1 MIIEKDPYIEEAVK
15 ELEKLERDP
24 NRMDEYLFRQKNL
37 SDYATQMKFSKEL
50 GKTEGRAEGEYMFAS
65 LMQRL
70 FLDGRI
76 EDARL
81 AAGDENMRIKLYKEY
96 HLIK

>member
-1 MIIEKDPYIEEAVK
+1 
-15 ELEKLERDP
+15 
-24 NRMDEYLFRQKNL
+24 
-37 SDYATQMKFSKEL
+37 MKFSKEL

-81 AAGDENMRIKLYKEY
+81 AVGDENMRIKLYKEY

>member
-15 ELEKLERDP
+15 ELERDP
-24 NRMDEYLFRQKNL
+24 EYLFSQKNL

-50 GKTEGRAEGEYMFAS
+50 GKAEGEHILAS
-65 LMQRL
+65 LIQKL

-81 AAGDENMRIKLYKEY
+81 AVDDENMRIKLYREY
-96 HLIK
+96 HLI